1 MEEKPHS
8 PHVLIFPFPVQGHIN
23 PMLQLA
29 QHLSLAGLYI
39 TFLNSGHNHKRL
51 LRYTDIQARFAQYPG
66 FHFKTV
72 SDGLPDAHPRT
83 IDRGTEIFD
92 SLNSSSRKALEE
104 MLIDLRPP
112 VSCIIGDPILGFV
125 SDVAKELKIPLIHFY
140 IASACSFWTSLCTP
154 DVIEAGE
161 LPLKGY
167 EDLDSLITTVPG
179 METFLRGRDL
189 PSFCRPN
196 DINDPIFQHFMDW
209 ILKSSETNAL
219 ILNTFEDLEAPILS
233 HIRTKYPK
241 IYAIG
246 PLDLHLQ
253 TKLSSSNS
261 IMPSQS
267 SNSLWEVDKSCMAWL
282 DRQPPQSVVYV
293 SFGSLMM
300 LTREQFMEF
309 WYGLVNSKQ
318 RFLWVIR
325 PDSVATDEGER
336 PRELEEG
343 TKERGYIV
351 SWAPQ
356 EEVLAHKSVG
366 GFMTHSGWNSTIES
380 LVARVPMICWP
391 CLFDQQVNSRFVSE
405 VWKIGVD
412 MKDVCDRKIVEKM
425 IYEVMV
431 ERREEFV
438 KSIDRMAMLAKMCV
452 SDGGSSSRNLNH
464 LVEDLRLMVLEE

>member
-1 MEEKPHS
+1 MEEKPNS

-29 QHLSLAGLYI
+29 HHLSLAGLYI

-66 FHFKTV
+66 FHFKTI
-72 SDGLPDAHPRT
+72 SDGLPDDHPRT

-112 VSCIIGDPILGFV
+112 VSCIIGDPILG
-125 SDVAKELKIPLIHFY
+125 
-140 IASACSFWTSLCTP
+140 LCTP

-196 DINDPIFQHFMDW
+196 DINDPIFQQFMDW

-267 SNSLWEVDKSCMAWL
+267 SNSLWEIDKSCMAWL

-293 SFGSLMM
+293 SFGS
-300 LTREQFMEF
+300 RI
-309 WYGLVNSKQ
+309 
-318 RFLWVIR
+318 LWLQ
-325 PDSVATDEGER
+325 DEGER

-438 KSIDRMAMLAKMCV
+438 KSIDRMAMLAKICV

-464 LVEDLRLMVLEE
+464 LVEDLRLMVFGRIK